1 MREMNEVNMRKNHDF
16 YPAWIFTDA
25 KDKPAFTKGTISMD
39 QGDIEKSF
47 DIFFK
52 MINWDPATGA
62 PTEQAY
68 KDINLEFVIPVMQKE
83 GLIPGK

>member
-1 MREMNEVNMRKNHDF
+1 MTLKELR
-16 YPAWIFTDA
+16 YLLQA
-25 KDKPAFTKGTISMD
+25 D
-39 QGDIEKSF
+39 QL
-47 DIFFK
+47 
-52 MINWDPATGA
+52 DPATGA

>member
-1 MREMNEVNMRKNHDF
+1 MHGFIVFHHSKF
-16 YPAWIFTDA
+16 
-25 KDKPAFTKGTISMD
+25 
-39 QGDIEKSF
+39 
-47 DIFFK
+47 FFK
-52 MINWDPATGA
+52 LINWDPATGA